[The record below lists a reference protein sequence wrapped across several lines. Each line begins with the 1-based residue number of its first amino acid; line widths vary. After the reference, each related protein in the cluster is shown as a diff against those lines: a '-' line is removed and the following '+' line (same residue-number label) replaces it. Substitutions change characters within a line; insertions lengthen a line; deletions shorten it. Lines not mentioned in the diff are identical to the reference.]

1 MSLAI
6 KKDLKEERVMRY
18 KILVV
23 VVLFVLSWYAMA
35 ADPEL
40 PKPVLKKGDVKQF
53 IKTFPLLKKDF
64 ENFGIKYEA
73 KAGTITYPEAL
84 TASAEYL
91 AILKKH
97 GWDEHYFEK
106 LGVIVLGYSSIV
118 YGKEIKKADPE
129 LEKSI
134 KQIEANTYL
143 SETQKKQM
151 IEQIKM
157 AKGVLK
163 SQEQLLKKRLHQSD
177 MDLIRPHIEAIKKV
191 LEDKPG
197 KK

>member
-6 KKDLKEERVMRY
+6 EKDLKEEHEMRY
-18 KILVV
+18 KILAV
-23 VVLFVLSWYAMA
+23 VVLFVLSGLAMA
-35 ADPEL
+35 EDPEL
-40 PKPVLKKGDVKQF
+40 PKPALKKGDVKHF

-73 KAGTITYPEAL
+73 KAGSITYPEAL
-84 TASAEYL
+84 AASSEYL
-91 AILKKH
+91 AILEKH

-106 LGVIVLGYSSIV
+106 AAAIIMGYSSIV
-118 YGKEIKKADPE
+118 YGKEIKKADPQ

-134 KQIEANTYL
+134 KQIEANAYL

-163 SQEQLLKKRLHQSD
+163 SQEQLFKKRIHKSD
-177 MDLIRPHIEAIKKV
+177 MDLIRPHIEAIKQV

>member
-1 MSLAI
+1 
-6 KKDLKEERVMRY
+6 MRY
-18 KILVV
+18 KILAV
-23 VVLFVLSWYAMA
+23 VVLFVLSWFAVA
-35 ADPEL
+35 EEPGP
-40 PKPVLKKGDVKQF
+40 PKPLLNKGDVKQF

-73 KAGTITYPEAL
+73 KAGSITYPEAL
-84 TASAEYL
+84 AASGEYL

-118 YGKEIKKADPE
+118 YGKEIKKANPE

-134 KQIEANTYL
+134 KQIEANAYL
-143 SETQKKQM
+143 SEAQKKQM
-151 IEQIKM
+151 IQQIKM

-163 SQEQLLKKRLHQSD
+163 NQEQLFKKRIHKSD
-177 MDLIRPHIEAIKKV
+177 MDLIRPHIEALKQV
-191 LEDKPG
+191 LENKPG

>member
-1 MSLAI
+1 M
-6 KKDLKEERVMRY
+6 KY
-18 KILVV
+18 KILAV
-23 VVLFVLSWYAMA
+23 VVLFVLSWLAMA
-35 ADPEL
+35 EDPEP
-40 PKPVLKKGDVKQF
+40 PKPILKKGEVKHF

-84 TASAEYL
+84 AASAEYL

-106 LGVIVLGYSSIV
+106 AAAIILGYSSIV

-134 KQIEANTYL
+134 KQIESNAYL
-143 SETQKKQM
+143 SEAVKKQM

-163 SQEQLLKKRLHQSD
+163 SQEQLLKKRLHKSD
-177 MDLIRPHIEAIKKV
+177 MDLIRPHIEAIKQV

>member
-1 MSLAI
+1 MKLKVLLIVILFGLASFI
-6 KKDLKEERVMRY
+6 IAD
-18 KILVV
+18 
-23 VVLFVLSWYAMA
+23 
-35 ADPEL
+35 DPEP
-40 PKPVLKKGDVKQF
+40 PKPALKKGDVKHF

-64 ENFGIKYEA
+64 KDFGMEYEA
-73 KAGTITYPEAL
+73 KAGTVTIPEAL
-84 TASAEYL
+84 KASEKFL
-91 AILKKH
+91 EILKKH
-97 GWDEHYFEK
+97 GWNELYFEK
-106 LGVIVLGYSSIV
+106 AAAIIMGYSSIV

-163 SQEQLLKKRLHQSD
+163 SQEQLFKKRLHKSD
-177 MDLIRPHIEAIKKV
+177 MDLIRPLIKELKNV
-191 LEDKPG
+191 LEAD
-197 KK
+197 